1 MAVWSIINKSLCIS
15 SKRIDSERFKPN
27 FAMNELFLKSLPHKR
42 LKFYIKDVTGGATPL
57 GAKYPKVGVSF
68 VRVQNIRANYIDLS
82 DVVYIDSKIHNGQLY
97 RSQINNDDVL
107 LTITGVSYGNSAVA
121 FQEMLPANMNQ
132 HSVRIKLSES
142 LNPRFL
148 SAFLNCKYGRL
159 QSDSKVTGDTRPAL
173 TYSEIS
179 NYLIPNIEINK
190 QIEVADILDKSTKLR
205 LQSQSLNKQ
214 ATDLLEKQLNIDK
227 ISFEK
232 PKSYIASFSEVV
244 NNFRSDADFY
254 QTKYRQLG
262 EHLNAKSTVALSSIC
277 TFLKGY
283 EVGTSLY
290 TLTGQVFIR
299 VSNLTK
305 EGFKFGNADKY
316 ISPTTYSYFQ
326 TYQPKIGDIL
336 LTKDG
341 TIGTCYVVDEN
352 VRGIISSGIMNLGLI
367 NNSIPKEYLALVIN
381 SKICQMQAE
390 RECSGALITHWK
402 PEQIR
407 RLRIPILD
415 KEIMREIS
423 ELVVKSKEARK
434 QSKQLLADAKA
445 RVEQLIEEAATK

>member
-15 SKRIDSERFKPN
+15 SKRIDAERFKPN
-27 FAMNELFLKSLPHKR
+27 FTTNESFLKSLPHKR
-42 LKFYIKDVTGGATPL
+42 LKFYIKEVTGGATPL
-57 GAKYPKVGVSF
+57 GANYPKVGISF

-97 RSQINNDDVL
+97 RSQINNNDVL

-132 HSVRIKLSES
+132 HSVRIKLSDS

-148 SAFLNCKYGRL
+148 SAFLNCKFGRL

-173 TYSEIS
+173 TYNEIS

-190 QIEVADILDKSTKLR
+190 QIEIADILYKSTKLR
-205 LQSQSLNKQ
+205 LQSQSYNKQ
-214 ATDLLEKQLNIDK
+214 ATDLLEKQLGIDK

-232 PKSYIASFSEVV
+232 PKSYITSFSEVV

-254 QTKYRQLG
+254 QTKYRQLDAL
-262 EHLNAKSTVALSSIC
+262 LNAKSTVALSSVC
-277 TFLKGY
+277 NFLKGF

-290 TLTGQVFIR
+290 TLLGPVFIR

-316 ISPTTYSYFQ
+316 ISQTTYSYLQ
-326 TYQPKIGDIL
+326 KYQPIIGDIL

-352 VRGIISSGIMNLGLI
+352 VSGIISSGIIKLGLKD
-367 NNSIPKEYLALVIN
+367 NSIPKEYLALVIN

-402 PEQIR
+402 PDQIR
-407 RLRIPILD
+407 KLRIPILD
-415 KEIMREIS
+415 NDIMQEIS
-423 ELVVKSKEARK
+423 HLVVKSKEARK
-434 QSKQLLADAKA
+434 QSQQLLIDVKAK
-445 RVEQLIEEAATK
+445 VEKLIEDVAN